1 MKFTTPFIVLLA
13 ATSAYSFSLE
23 KRGKENDLAQ
33 LQKIED
39 AFKQSNISSGDKEK
53 IDQIMNIGNSGIFTD
68 SSNDSSLGKSS
79 DSSKQTSNKT
89 SGSNIETDEGT
100 AFDPKCEALIQ
111 KYYGCLPSKMEKSNY
126 DQSCD
131 YFNSDE
137 CAKIVYTK
145 LTDHVKCKKA
155 KEVENVLN
163 KTLSIFYFS
172 CTKDGNSYCPISKL
186 NKEEKELTKDTLND
200 TCKKTVC
207 REKAISSFT
216 STIEFQQDT
225 TSIINSFSRSA
236 KSKRGEINSIDEA
249 LAILNS
255 KECEAQASSA
265 HAIKMGSFL
274 LLTATLFL
282 YFF

>member
-53 IDQIMNIGNSGIFTD
+53 IDQIMNIGNSGV
-68 SSNDSSLGKSS
+68 
-79 DSSKQTSNKT
+79 QTLKLMK
-89 SGSNIETDEGT
+89 ELL
-100 AFDPKCEALIQ
+100 LIQ

-145 LTDHVKCKKA
+145 LTDHVECKKA

-163 KTLSIFYFS
+163 KTLSVFYLS
-172 CTKDGNSYCPISKL
+172 CAKDSNSYCPISKL

-207 REKAISSFT
+207 REKAISGFT
-216 STIEFQQDT
+216 SIIEFQQDT

-236 KSKRGEINSIDEA
+236 KSKRGKINSIDEA

-255 KECEAQASSA
+255 KECEAQANSA
-265 HAIKMGSFL
+265 HAIKMVIIN
-274 LLTATLFL
+274 L
-282 YFF
+282 YINNNQFNI